1 MIYTNQLKLS
11 PYPLNSRLMYLF
23 SSALLLLILQCSV
36 GLAPIVRAQIYYPP
50 GTTYP
55 PTSTYPYPSGTYPY
69 NSGSYLCPYPTPYSN
84 NVYPYSN
91 NVYPYSGNTY
101 PYNSNNLCTPGQ
113 NPFPGQFPGLIGSQL
128 VSPWFPSIP
137 AVACGGNQ
145 FSFTIQGKPHM
156 NVKLVSDNSKEE
168 QKKGLL
174 ALQIISAN
182 NGFIPTKNSVTG
194 MIFQGASNIE
204 HNKGHDFDIKTMFN
218 DCQTLAF
225 SK

>member
-1 MIYTNQLKLS
+1 MYTNQLKLS
-11 PYPLNSRLMYLF
+11 PYSLNSKLVYLF
-23 SSALLLLILQCSV
+23 SSTLLLLILQCSMC
-36 GLAPIVRAQIYYPP
+36 LAPIVRAQIYYPP
-50 GTTYP
+50 ATSYP

-84 NVYPYSN
+84 NVYPY
-91 NVYPYSGNTY
+91 PGNTY

-113 NPFPGQFPGLIGSQL
+113 NPFPGLISSQP

-137 AVACGGNQ
+137 AVACGGNL

-156 NVKLVSDNSKEE
+156 DVKLVSDNSKQD

-182 NGFIPTKNSVTG
+182 NGIQIISANNGIFLTKNSVTG

-204 HNKGHDFDIKTMFN
+204 HNKGHDFDVKTMFN

>member
-11 PYPLNSRLMYLF
+11 PYSLNSKLMYLF
-23 SSALLLLILQCSV
+23 SSALLILILQCPMC
-36 GLAPIVRAQIYYPP
+36 LAPIVRAQIYYPP

-69 NSGSYLCPYPTPYSN
+69 NSGSYPCPTPYSN

-91 NVYPYSGNTY
+91 NVYPYPGNTY

-113 NPFPGQFPGLIGSQL
+113 NPFPGLISSQP

-137 AVACGGNQ
+137 AVACGGNL

-156 NVKLVSDNSKEE
+156 DVKLVSDNSKQY

-182 NGFIPTKNSVTG
+182 NGMIPTKNSVTG

-204 HNKGHDFDIKTMFN
+204 HNKGHDFDVKTMFN

>member
-1 MIYTNQLKLS
+1 MLDVFGSNCEGSDIILQGQLILRHQLTHTLAE
-11 PYPLNSRLMYLF
+11 PIPTIAVHIP
-23 SSALLLLILQCSV
+23 ALLHILTMFILILTMFI
-36 GLAPIVRAQIYYPP
+36 LILTMFIRIPATLIL
-50 GTTYP
+50 TTR
-55 PTSTYPYPSGTYPY
+55 TIF
-69 NSGSYLCPYPTPYSN
+69 
-84 NVYPYSN
+84 
-91 NVYPYSGNTY
+91 
-101 PYNSNNLCTPGQ
+101 CTPGQ
-113 NPFPGQFPGLIGSQL
+113 NPFPGLISSQP

-137 AVACGGNQ
+137 AVACGGNL

-156 NVKLVSDNSKEE
+156 DVKLVSDNSKQD

-182 NGFIPTKNSVTG
+182 NGMIPTKNSVTG

-204 HNKGHDFDIKTMFN
+204 HNKGHDFDVKTMFN